1 MRKCV
6 KASLAGPVCGALM
19 MTALPAEAWA
29 GPMSVASPSIVRLP
43 RPVDEVYYRRYHHR
57 HYYGH
62 YPRRYRYGY
71 NPAGA
76 MFAGAALGL
85 MGAGIA
91 AATAPNYY
99 GYGWGYPY
107 YGYGWGGGYYPGY
120 YRGWGW

>member
-6 KASLAGPVCGALM
+6 KAAVAGPLCGAIM
-19 MTALPAEAWA
+19 MTEVGA
-29 GPMSVASPSIVRLP
+29 GPMSMTSPSSVSLST
-43 RPVDEVYYRRYHHR
+43 PVDQVYYRRYHHR
-57 HYYGH
+57 RHYYG
-62 YPRRYRYGY
+62 YYRRRYGY
-71 NPAGA
+71 DPAGA

-91 AATAPNYY
+91 AATAPHYY

-120 YRGWGW
+120 YGGWRW